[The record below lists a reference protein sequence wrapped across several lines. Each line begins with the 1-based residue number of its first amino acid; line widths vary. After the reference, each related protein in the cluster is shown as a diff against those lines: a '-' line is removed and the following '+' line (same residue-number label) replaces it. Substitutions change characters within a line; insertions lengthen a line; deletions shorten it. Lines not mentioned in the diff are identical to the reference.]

1 MDFLSAVDLKSLGSA
16 GITIALLIWHITKQT
31 EVIKSID
38 LERKEWQE
46 KAFDISRETQKEMFE
61 TTQIFERI
69 VEELRNSRSP

>member
-1 MDFLSAVDLKSLGSA
+1 MEFLSAVDLKSLGSA
-16 GITIALLIWHITKQT
+16 GVTVLILIWHIIKQT
-31 EVIKSID
+31 EVIKNID

-69 VEELRNSRSP
+69 VDELRKTRSP